1 MSNHKQ
7 QGNSGWYFREP
18 GEPSVLEETSLDMP
32 EISPGDLLVQVT
44 ASGFNPIDTKIR
56 AGLAPIA
63 SDNHVVGCDLA
74 GEVVAIGDDVSGF
87 AVGDRVYG
95 CAGGVKGS
103 SGTLCRYIAVDA
115 DLMARAPETICL
127 EQAGTLPLVAIT
139 AFEALERL
147 NLTREDSLLIMGGSG
162 GVGQMAIQLVKLRGV
177 NISATAGTSL
187 RCDLVASYGAAPM
200 SHQEA
205 SDHAGEFSKVLD
217 TYGAESL
224 QTALVAAAPG
234 GQVVTINARNNYD
247 LTQAHAKGLTLHA
260 VFMLLPLLSGK
271 GRATHGRFLSWLA
284 KEVDA
289 GSITVSETELQP
301 ASAVADVHRRYEAGE
316 LKTKVAFTL

>member
-1 MSNHKQ
+1 MSNPDQ
-7 QGNSGWYFREP
+7 QTNSGWYFPEP

-32 EISPGDLLVQVT
+32 EISPGDLLVRVT

-74 GEVVAIGDDVSGF
+74 GEVVA
-87 AVGDRVYG
+87 VGDQVAGFSEGDVVYG

-115 DLMARAPETICL
+115 DLMARAPESIRP
-127 EQAGTLPLVAIT
+127 EQAATLPLVAIT

-147 NLTREDSLLIMGGSG
+147 SLTSEDSLLVMGGSG
-162 GVGQMAIQLVKLRGV
+162 GVGQMALQLAKLRGANV
-177 NISATAGTSL
+177 SATAGAQI
-187 RCDLVASYGAAPM
+187 RCDLVASYGATPM
-200 SHQEA
+200 LHQEA

-217 TYGAESL
+217 THGAESL

-234 GQVVTINARNNYD
+234 GQVATINARNTYD

-260 VFMLLPLLSGK
+260 VFMLLPLLTGK
-271 GRATHGRFLSWLA
+271 GRAVHGRFLDWLA
-284 KEVDA
+284 KEIDA
-289 GSITVSETELQP
+289 GRIDVPETEIQP
-301 ASAVADVHRRYEAGE
+301 ASAVAEVHRRYEAGE
-316 LKTKVAFTL
+316 LNTKVALTF